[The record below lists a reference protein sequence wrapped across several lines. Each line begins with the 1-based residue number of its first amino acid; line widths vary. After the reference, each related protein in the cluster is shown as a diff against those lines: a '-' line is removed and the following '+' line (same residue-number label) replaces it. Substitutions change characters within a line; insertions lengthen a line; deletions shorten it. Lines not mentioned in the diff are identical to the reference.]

1 MLHLRESRSK
11 HKSSGAK
18 GIASSPSTT
27 AAQPKKTA
35 ERAVSAGLVITEEDR
50 MLKELA
56 EFLESEDGIFTP

>member
-18 GIASSPSTT
+18 AIASSHSTT
-27 AAQPKKTA
+27 AAQRKKTA
-35 ERAVSAGLVITEEDR
+35 ERTVAARPVITEEDR
-50 MLKELA
+50 MLEELA